1 MWIRNHFISSSLDTI
16 VNHFSIIC
24 LTLAVLGTKKGEK
37 GTQEILGHKDGAYG
51 VLGEGQD
58 KNTKHSSERKYQR

>member
-1 MWIRNHFISSSLDTI
+1 MWIRNQLISSSLDKI
-16 VNHFSIIC
+16 VNHFPIIYQ
-24 LTLAVLGTKKGEK
+24 TLAVWDTKRGEK

-58 KNTKHSSERKYQR
+58 KNTKHSSERTYQK